1 MEIKKFA
8 IFMACNALRRK
19 FVLIIGFFIVLWSVK
34 RSDMR
39 QSEVGDGCDNGKG
52 SSLSSII
59 DIELPGVE
67 RGGSEVKSCD
77 CNNEHGVSDEETQHY
92 AAMNESLSVIIDNLT
107 FKEYMEWHAPITNPV
122 MM

>member
-8 IFMACNALRRK
+8 ILMACNALRRK

-39 QSEVGDGCDNGKG
+39 QSEVGDDSESGEGF
-52 SSLSSII
+52 LSFFHNRHR
-59 DIELPGVE
+59 VA
-67 RGGSEVKSCD
+67 GGSGVMKSCD
-77 CNNEHGVSDEETQHY
+77 CNNEHGGSDEESHNY

-107 FKEYMEWHAPITNPV
+107 YKEYMEWHAPITTPV